1 VDALRRGRR
10 GAGGTHR
17 GGRGE
22 FVNFTNLADRAD
34 RGEFVNFTNF
44 ADRADRADFVNFTN
58 LADRANF
65 APDVNGASGNC
76 RGVWT
81 T

>member
-1 VDALRRGRR
+1 MDALRRGRR

-34 RGEFVNFTNF
+34 R
-44 ADRADRADFVNFTN
+44 ADFVNFTN
-58 LADRANF
+58 LADRASF